1 MTCQQQV
8 TPLLLSKL
16 VHFEVRV
23 VSFFTSAGF
32 TDCEGYGEDCPDA
45 GCLKLTVVSLQEQ
58 SSRHA
63 SEFRGR
69 LTYGRNRRG
78 YEGEKG
84 DIVEANECNIL
95 AHFNIQLLKCFDH
108 PDG

>member
-8 TPLLLSKL
+8 TPLLLSNL

-32 TDCEGYGEDCPDA
+32 TDCEGYGENCPDA
-45 GCLKLTVVSLQEQ
+45 GCLKLTVDSLQEQ

-69 LTYGRNRRG
+69 LTYDRNRRD
-78 YEGEKG
+78 YEGEEAE
-84 DIVEANECNIL
+84 IVEAKQSTIFP
-95 AHFNIQLLKCFDH
+95 HSK
-108 PDG
+108 